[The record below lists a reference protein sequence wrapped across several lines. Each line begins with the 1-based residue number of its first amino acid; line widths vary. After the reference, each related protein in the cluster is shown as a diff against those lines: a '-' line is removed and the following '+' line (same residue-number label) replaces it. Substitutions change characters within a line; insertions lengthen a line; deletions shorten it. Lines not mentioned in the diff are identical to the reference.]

1 MPLQDPPHQRPEPEG
16 PPSGLATAEE
26 VRESPEFAALQ
37 RRFRRFIFPMAGAF
51 LAWYALYVLLAALAP
66 DFMSQ
71 RVGGSTITVG
81 LLLGLGQF
89 VSTFAITMVYR
100 SWADRRFDPE
110 ATALRERIEGVA

>member
-1 MPLQDPPHQRPEPEG
+1 M
-16 PPSGLATAEE
+16 
-26 VRESPEFAALQ
+26 RESPEFAALQ

-66 DFMSQ
+66 DFMAQ

-100 SWADRRFDPE
+100 SWADKRFDPE
-110 ATALRERIEGVA
+110 ASALRERIEGVA